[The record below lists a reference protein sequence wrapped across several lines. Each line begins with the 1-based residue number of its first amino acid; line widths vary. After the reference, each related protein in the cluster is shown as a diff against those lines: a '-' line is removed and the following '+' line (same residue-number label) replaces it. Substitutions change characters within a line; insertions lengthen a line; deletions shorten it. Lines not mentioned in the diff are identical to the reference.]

1 MAIYPVPTTRSSD
14 MLARTR
20 LVSQMQQDSLALL
33 RLQTQLS
40 TGRRIQLSSE
50 DPNAALRAQS
60 LQRLLEIKGQDKT
73 NILTGQSYLDA
84 TDTAVGEVT
93 TLLTKARG
101 IAVSSVGTT
110 A

>member
-14 MLARTR
+14 MLARAR
-20 LVSQMQQDSLALL
+20 LVSQMQGDSLELL

-40 TGRRIQLSSE
+40 TGRRIQVSSE

-60 LQRLLEIKGQDKT
+60 LQRLLELKAQDKT
-73 NILTGQSYLDA
+73 NIVTGLSYIDA

-93 TLLTKARG
+93 TLLTNARG
-101 IAVSSVGTT
+101 IAVS
-110 A
+110 